1 MRKLFTF
8 TGAQSTGKTTLLKKV
23 KTLYPYRFDYVDEV
37 TRKIKRLG
45 VSINNEATNYDLTQ
59 SLIINDHLLNYA
71 KVLDNSSEEVKD
83 LLLDRCIVDGY
94 IYTKYFYKEGKVS
107 CRVLDFAEQWF
118 KKLTPMYDVIF
129 YTNPGDVKL
138 VDDGERSVD
147 AEFRNEII
155 DLYEREFLDKYDNI
169 CILKGSVEERLE
181 IMKIGML
188 YSACNNCYI
197 MNALDAGK
205 PIRKQNNYSE
215 SAGQLCE
222 GCYNNQNK
230 L

>member
-37 TRKIKRLG
+37 TRRIKRFG
-45 VSINNEATNYDLTQ
+45 VPINNEAKNYNLTQ
-59 SLIINDHLLNYA
+59 SLIINDHLVNYT
-71 KVLDNSSEEVKD
+71 KVFEGSDDTVRD

-94 IYTKYFYKEGKVS
+94 IYTKYFYKQGKVS
-107 CRVLDFAEQWF
+107 SKVFNFAEYWF
-118 KKLTPMYDVIF
+118 KELTPKYDVIF
-129 YTNPGDVKL
+129 YTNPADVKL
-138 VDDGERSVD
+138 IDDGVRSTK
-147 AEFRNEII
+147 AEFRQDII
-155 DLYEREFLDKYDNI
+155 DLYETEFLDKYDNI

-188 YSACNNCYI
+188 YSACNNCNI
-197 MNALDAGK
+197 MVALDASK

-215 SAGQLCE
+215 STGQLCG
-222 GCYNNQNK
+222 GCYNNQN
-230 L
+230 

>member
-37 TRKIKRLG
+37 TRRIKRFG
-45 VSINNEATNYDLTQ
+45 VPINNEAKNYNLTQ
-59 SLIINDHLLNYA
+59 SLIINDHLVNYT
-71 KVLDNSSEEVKD
+71 KVFEGSDDTVRD

-94 IYTKYFYKEGKVS
+94 IYTKYFYRHGKVS
-107 CRVLDFAEQWF
+107 YKIFEFAEYWY
-118 KKLTPMYDVIF
+118 KELTPKYDVIF

-147 AEFRNEII
+147 VKFRNEII
-155 DLYEREFLDKYDNI
+155 DLYETEFLDKYDNI

-188 YSACNNCYI
+188 YSACNNCNI
-197 MNALDAGK
+197 MVALDASK
-205 PIRKQNNYSE
+205 PVRKQNNYSE
-215 SAGQLCE
+215 STGQLCE
-222 GCYNNQNK
+222 GCYNNQK
-230 L
+230 

>member
-37 TRKIKRLG
+37 TRRIKRFG
-45 VSINNEATNYDLTQ
+45 VPINNEAKSYNLTQ
-59 SLIINDHLLNYA
+59 SLIINDHLVNYT
-71 KVLDNSSEEVKD
+71 KVFEGSDDTVRD

-94 IYTKYFYKEGKVS
+94 IYTKYFYRHGKVS
-107 CRVLDFAEQWF
+107 YKIFEFAEYWY
-118 KKLTPMYDVIF
+118 KELTPKYDVIF

-138 VDDGERSVD
+138 VDDGERSID
-147 AEFRNEII
+147 TKFREEII
-155 DLYEREFLDKYDNI
+155 DLYETEFLDKYDNI

-181 IMKIGML
+181 QMKIGMM
-188 YSACNNCYI
+188 YSSCNNCNI
-197 MNALDAGK
+197 MVALDASK

-222 GCYNNQNK
+222 GCYNNQK
-230 L
+230 

>member
-37 TRKIKRLG
+37 TRRIKRFG
-45 VSINNEATNYDLTQ
+45 VPINNEAKNYNLTQ
-59 SLIINDHLLNYA
+59 SLIINDHLVNYT
-71 KVLDNSSEEVKD
+71 KVFEGSDDTVRD

-94 IYTKYFYKEGKVS
+94 IYTKYFYRHGKVS
-107 CRVLDFAEQWF
+107 YKIFEFAEYWY
-118 KKLTPMYDVIF
+118 KELTPKYDVIF

-147 AEFRNEII
+147 AKFRNEII
-155 DLYEREFLDKYDNI
+155 DLYETEFLDKYDNI

-188 YSACNNCYI
+188 YSACNNCNI
-197 MNALDAGK
+197 MVALDASK
-205 PIRKQNNYSE
+205 PVRKQNNYSE
-215 SAGQLCE
+215 STGQLCE
-222 GCYNNQNK
+222 GCYNNQK
-230 L
+230 

>member
-37 TRKIKRLG
+37 TRRIKRFG
-45 VSINNEATNYDLTQ
+45 VPINNEAKNYNLTQ
-59 SLIINDHLLNYA
+59 SLIINDHLVNYT
-71 KVLDNSSEEVKD
+71 KVFEGSDDTVRD

-94 IYTKYFYKEGKVS
+94 IYTKYFYRHGKVS
-107 CRVLDFAEQWF
+107 YKIFEFAEYWY
-118 KKLTPMYDVIF
+118 KELTPKYNVIF

-147 AEFRNEII
+147 AKFRNEII
-155 DLYEREFLDKYDNI
+155 DLYETEFLDKYDNI

-188 YSACNNCYI
+188 YSACNNCNI
-197 MNALDAGK
+197 MVALDASK
-205 PIRKQNNYSE
+205 PVRKQNNYSE
-215 SAGQLCE
+215 STGQLCE
-222 GCYNNQNK
+222 GCYNNQK
-230 L
+230 

>member
-37 TRKIKRLG
+37 TRRIKRFG
-45 VSINNEATNYDLTQ
+45 VPINNEAKNYNLTQ
-59 SLIINDHLLNYA
+59 SLIINDHLVNYT
-71 KVLDNSSEEVKD
+71 KVFEGSDETVRD

-94 IYTKYFYKEGKVS
+94 IYTKYFYRHGKVS
-107 CRVLDFAEQWF
+107 YKIFEFAEYWY
-118 KKLTPMYDVIF
+118 KELTPKYDVIF

-138 VDDGERSVD
+138 VDDGERSID
-147 AEFRNEII
+147 AKFRNEII
-155 DLYEREFLDKYDNI
+155 DLYETEFLDKYDNI
-169 CILKGSVEERLE
+169 CILKGSVEDRLE
-181 IMKIGML
+181 QMKIGML
-188 YSACNNCYI
+188 YSSCNNCNI
-197 MNALDAGK
+197 MVALDAGK

-222 GCYNNQNK
+222 GCYNNQK
-230 L
+230 

>member
-37 TRKIKRLG
+37 TRRIKRFG
-45 VSINNEATNYDLTQ
+45 VPINNEAKNYNLTQ
-59 SLIINDHLLNYA
+59 SLIINDHLVNYT
-71 KVLDNSSEEVKD
+71 KVFEGSDDTVRD

-94 IYTKYFYKEGKVS
+94 IYTKYFYRHGKVS
-107 CRVLDFAEQWF
+107 CRVLDFAEHWF
-118 KKLTPMYDVIF
+118 KELTPKYDVIF

-138 VDDGERSVD
+138 VDDGERSID
-147 AEFRNEII
+147 AEFRKEII
-155 DLYEREFLDKYDNI
+155 DLYETEFLDKYDNI

-181 IMKIGML
+181 IMKIGMM
-188 YSACNNCYI
+188 YSSCNNCNI
-197 MNALDAGK
+197 MIDLDASK

-222 GCYNNQNK
+222 GCYNNQK
-230 L
+230 

>member
-37 TRKIKRLG
+37 TRRIKRFG
-45 VSINNEATNYDLTQ
+45 VPINNEAKNYNLTQ
-59 SLIINDHLLNYA
+59 SLIINDHLVNYT
-71 KVLDNSSEEVKD
+71 KVFEGSDDTVRD

-94 IYTKYFYKEGKVS
+94 IYTKYFYRRAKVS
-107 CRVLDFAEQWF
+107 CRVLDFAEHWF
-118 KKLTPMYDVIF
+118 KELTPKYDVIF

-138 VDDGERSVD
+138 VDDGERSID
-147 AEFRNEII
+147 AKFREEII
-155 DLYEREFLDKYDNI
+155 DLYETEFLDKYDNI

-181 IMKIGML
+181 IMKIGMM
-188 YSACNNCYI
+188 YSSCNNCNI
-197 MNALDAGK
+197 MIDLDASK

-222 GCYNNQNK
+222 GCYNNQK
-230 L
+230 

>member
-23 KTLYPYRFDYVDEV
+23 KELYPYRFDYVDEV
-37 TRKIKRLG
+37 TRRIKRFG
-45 VSINNEATNYDLTQ
+45 VPINNEAKNYDLTQ
-59 SLIINDHLLNYA
+59 SLIINDHLLNYT
-71 KVLDNSSEEVKD
+71 KVFEGSDDTVRD

-94 IYTKYFYKEGKVS
+94 IYTKYFYRQGKVS
-107 CRVLDFAEQWF
+107 YKIFEFAEYWY
-118 KKLTPMYDVIF
+118 KELTPKYDVIF
-129 YTNPGDVKL
+129 YTNPSDVKL

-147 AEFRNEII
+147 AKFRQEII
-155 DLYEREFLDKYDNI
+155 DLYETEFLDKYDNI

-181 IMKIGML
+181 QMKIGML
-188 YSACNNCYI
+188 YSACNNCNI
-197 MNALDAGK
+197 MVALDESK

-222 GCYNNQNK
+222 GCYNNQK
-230 L
+230 

>member
-37 TRKIKRLG
+37 TRRIKRFG
-45 VSINNEATNYDLTQ
+45 VPINNEAKNYNLTQ
-59 SLIINDHLLNYA
+59 SLIINDHLVNYT
-71 KVLDNSSEEVKD
+71 KVFEGSDDTVRD

-94 IYTKYFYKEGKVS
+94 IYTKYFYRHGKVS
-107 CRVLDFAEQWF
+107 YKIFEFAEYWY
-118 KKLTPMYDVIF
+118 KELTPKYDVIF

-138 VDDGERSVD
+138 VDDGERSID
-147 AEFRNEII
+147 AKFREEII
-155 DLYEREFLDKYDNI
+155 DLYETEFLDKYDNI

-181 IMKIGML
+181 IMKIGMM
-188 YSACNNCYI
+188 YSSCNNCNI
-197 MNALDAGK
+197 MIDLDASK

-222 GCYNNQNK
+222 GCYNNQK
-230 L
+230 

>member
-37 TRKIKRLG
+37 TRRIKRFG
-45 VSINNEATNYDLTQ
+45 VPINNEAKNYNLTQ
-59 SLIINDHLLNYA
+59 SLIINDHLVNYT
-71 KVLDNSSEEVKD
+71 KVFEGSDDTVRD

-94 IYTKYFYKEGKVS
+94 IYTKYFYRHGKVS
-107 CRVLDFAEQWF
+107 YKIFEFAEYWY
-118 KKLTPMYDVIF
+118 KELTPKYDVIF

-138 VDDGERSVD
+138 VDDGERSID
-147 AEFRNEII
+147 AKFRNEII
-155 DLYEREFLDKYDNI
+155 DLYETEFLDKYDNI
-169 CILKGSVEERLE
+169 CILKGSVEDRLE
-181 IMKIGML
+181 QMKIGML
-188 YSACNNCYI
+188 YSSCNNCNI
-197 MNALDAGK
+197 MVALDAGK

-222 GCYNNQNK
+222 GCYNNQK
-230 L
+230 

>member
-37 TRKIKRLG
+37 TRRIKRFG
-45 VSINNEATNYDLTQ
+45 VPINNEAKNYNLTQ
-59 SLIINDHLLNYA
+59 SLIINDHLVNYT
-71 KVLDNSSEEVKD
+71 KVFEGSDDTVRD

-94 IYTKYFYKEGKVS
+94 IYTKYFYRHGKVS
-107 CRVLDFAEQWF
+107 YKIFEFAEYWY
-118 KKLTPMYDVIF
+118 KELTPKYDVIF

-138 VDDGERSVD
+138 VDDGERSID
-147 AEFRNEII
+147 TKFREEII
-155 DLYEREFLDKYDNI
+155 DLYETEFLDKYDNI
-169 CILKGSVEERLE
+169 CILKGSVEDRLE
-181 IMKIGML
+181 QMKIGML
-188 YSACNNCYI
+188 YSSCNNCNI
-197 MNALDAGK
+197 MVALDAGK

-222 GCYNNQNK
+222 GCYNNQK
-230 L
+230 

>member
-37 TRKIKRLG
+37 TRRIKRFG
-45 VSINNEATNYDLTQ
+45 VPINNEAKNYNLTQ
-59 SLIINDHLLNYA
+59 SLIINDHLVNYT
-71 KVLDNSSEEVKD
+71 KVFEESDDSVRD

-94 IYTKYFYKEGKVS
+94 IYTKYFYRHGKVS
-107 CRVLDFAEQWF
+107 YKIFEFAEYWY
-118 KKLTPMYDVIF
+118 KELTPKYDVIF

-138 VDDGERSVD
+138 VDDGERSID
-147 AEFRNEII
+147 TKFREEII
-155 DLYEREFLDKYDNI
+155 DLYETEFLDKYDNI
-169 CILKGSVEERLE
+169 CILKGSVEDRLE
-181 IMKIGML
+181 QMKIGMM
-188 YSACNNCYI
+188 YSSCNNCNI
-197 MNALDAGK
+197 MVALDASK

-222 GCYNNQNK
+222 GCYNNQK
-230 L
+230 

>member
-23 KTLYPYRFDYVDEV
+23 KELYPNRFDYVDEI
-37 TRKIKRLG
+37 TRRIKRFG
-45 VSINNEATNYDLTQ
+45 VPINNEAKSYNLTQ
-59 SLIINDHLLNYA
+59 SLIINDHLVNFT
-71 KVLDNSSEEVKD
+71 KVFEESDENVRD

-94 IYTKYFYKEGKVS
+94 IYTKYFYKQGKVS
-107 CRVLDFAEQWF
+107 SKIFNFAEYWF
-118 KKLTPMYDVIF
+118 KELTPKYDVIF

-138 VDDGERSVD
+138 VDDGERSID
-147 AEFRNEII
+147 AKFREEII

-188 YSACNNCYI
+188 YSACNNCNI
-197 MNALDAGK
+197 MVALDASK
-205 PIRKQNNYSE
+205 PVRKQNNYSE
-215 SAGQLCE
+215 STGQLCE
-222 GCYNNQNK
+222 GCYNNQK
-230 L
+230 

>member
-37 TRKIKRLG
+37 TRRIKRFG
-45 VSINNEATNYDLTQ
+45 VPINNEAKNYNLTQ
-59 SLIINDHLLNYA
+59 SLIINDHLVNYT
-71 KVLDNSSEEVKD
+71 KVFEGSDDTVRD

-94 IYTKYFYKEGKVS
+94 IYTKYFYRHGKVS
-107 CRVLDFAEQWF
+107 YKIFEFAEYWY
-118 KKLTPMYDVIF
+118 KELTPKYDVIF

-138 VDDGERSVD
+138 VDDGERSID
-147 AEFRNEII
+147 TKFREEII
-155 DLYEREFLDKYDNI
+155 DLYETEFLDKYDNI

-181 IMKIGML
+181 IMKIGMM
-188 YSACNNCYI
+188 YSSCNNCNI
-197 MNALDAGK
+197 MIDLDASK

-222 GCYNNQNK
+222 GCYNNQK
-230 L
+230 